1 MNWQDCGLR
10 RVCHLIQSVR
20 DGIYCEPED
29 VCVCVC
35 VCVKEEER
43 EQIVDQEDITLV
55 TYSK

>member
-1 MNWQDCGLR
+1 MGYIVNQKM
-10 RVCHLIQSVR
+10 
-20 DGIYCEPED
+20 
-29 VCVCVC
+29 CVCVC